1 MKVLFNNLEGGD
13 KRLILEE
20 DSNGNLYLST
30 NAETRKKITPMLY
43 FGWEQQRDEEAAL
56 KWIAE
61 LTEDF
66 CGDSNLARR
75 FAIAAGAAIPE
86 EPEEAEF
93 SVFLEHKL

>member
-20 DSNGNLYLST
+20 DS
-30 NAETRKKITPMLY
+30 I
-43 FGWEQQRDEEAAL
+43 
-56 KWIAE
+56 
-61 LTEDF
+61 

-75 FAIAAGAAIPE
+75 LTIDSGAAFPE